1 MKLKDIQKGDILI
14 LKAKSRKGKNRIHQH
29 GNTWTVQD
37 KVVRGHWGNLL
48 LRSKNKTFRDSP
60 TKMNFD
66 TRWIWA
72 INDSDFEIVKVV
84 QRGRR
89 PKERL
94 QNSASAQREAAAQR
108 LQNRRRPPTEK

>member
-29 GNTWTVQD
+29 GNTWIVQD
-37 KVVRGHWGNLL
+37 KIVRGHTGNVR

-66 TRWIWA
+66 TRWIWVPG
-72 INDSDFEIVKVV
+72 DSDFEIVKIV
-84 QRGRR
+84 QRGRGAKR
-89 PKERL
+89 SP
-94 QNSASAQREAAAQR
+94 
-108 LQNRRRPPTEK
+108 QNRPPIPPTEK